1 MLSQKKC
8 TFSAVAVQSTSSESP
23 TSSIDYNALTEA
35 FLNAINPKSPKD
47 SAAAA
52 AAAKK
57 KPKTGGAAG
66 PTKL

>member
-1 MLSQKKC
+1 MLTQKKC
-8 TFSAVAVQSTSSESP
+8 TFSAVAVQSTSSESLS
-23 TSSIDYNALTEA
+23 TSIDYNALTKA
-35 FLNAINPKSPKD
+35 FINVANPKSLED
-47 SAAAA
+47 SAA